1 MEPTLLDGDQLW
13 VKYLEPAG
21 VRAGDIVALQDPVLG
36 RIVHPLV
43 GIESLPNGSYLLVTK
58 GEANRYAEEWQIGLG
73 DKVGVT
79 FLRVRFTGQ
88 IVRFLKTIPG
98 MTLLLGGA
106 VTLSVAL
113 WIARRR
119 RLAWFAPSN

>member
-36 RIVHPLV
+36 RI
-43 GIESLPNGSYLLVTK
+43 
-58 GEANRYAEEWQIGLG
+58 GLG

-88 IVRFLKTIPG
+88 IVRFFKTIPG